1 MLFEQKSWRKSSVEI
16 MACPYKSLTTLYF
29 LLRFPQRF
37 LAVGNFNNEKLRA
50 GGYSAKLFSISR
62 IEIFF
67 SSVVL
72 AHRMMCAAKGCM
84 QMGRLAYTD
93 ADNTMQLRA

>member
-1 MLFEQKSWRKSSVEI
+1 MG
-16 MACPYKSLTTLYF
+16 PD
-29 LLRFPQRF
+29 
-37 LAVGNFNNEKLRA
+37 
-50 GGYSAKLFSISR
+50 GYSAKLFSTSR
-62 IEIFF
+62 IEVFF

-72 AHRMMCAAKGCM
+72 AHRMMCAAQGCM